1 MSDIYNI
8 AKSGLKTYKEGLA
21 TTGQNIANVG
31 NEAYARREIQISEVK
46 SGSADVLQM
55 SDNISFGVKIDG
67 IVRAFDQYIEMQL
80 HDAKSGFNYSKS
92 KTEILDRLENIVRP
106 AEGSV
111 SQRLNEFFQS
121 LNDVALDPS
130 DVISRTSAL
139 DTAKSVASSM
149 RNVAVGVNDLRD
161 LISASIEESVADTN
175 LIIRQLS
182 EIQKEVLGNSSPN
195 SARNDLL
202 DQRDALVSKLS
213 EFVDIKVQY
222 KAGGEI
228 EILSG
233 TFGQGQPLLSQFE
246 VKEFDVKIVDGK
258 NKVFLGNVDGQG
270 AIQVQ
275 LPSGKISGLLAS
287 DTMLSEV
294 KENLDALAMK
304 FAEEMNEL
312 NQIGVDLNGDIGT
325 RIFSLDSVSIQKSS
339 TRNSDV
345 QLQISGF
352 SDDLVGEAHTVS
364 YSADTGS
371 WILANR
377 DGETVANFSEN
388 TEVNGVTF
396 SIIGTPIMADR
407 FQVEFSNNKSENL
420 SVTIN
425 DGRLFAASSL
435 LIAEPSKEN
444 QSSAKLTVDATEIS
458 IVDDV
463 TNLSELLTSTGNSAN
478 NLLLRDSGAIG
489 VLKDVDGISN
499 LASLKSQTQFQMNSP
514 YSSLTTS
521 SQLKVTVGGT
531 EHSFT
536 FGAKINDFSSYGELA
551 SLLNS
556 GLIKT
561 DTMVG
566 GEYKSFKDLGLYA
579 GGNTNKLVVSAAAF
593 TGAAAYDLASLKIDV
608 GNEVSAI
615 KIDGDSTSAE
625 LQIFTREGV
634 QLTGTPLTDN
644 QISNLITEANGFNS
658 GAQYNAQ
665 HLAVTSNSS
674 YIGGSISRITTA
686 GNYVASISSLGSSVS
701 TNSNMTVDNV
711 ENMPS
716 ARTGMTSTLTINSP
730 RGNSIRYEPSQGMMA
745 GHIATALN
753 SELSNEGLRV
763 RASNFVEL
771 YEVPTE
777 QIQFDLKGDNSVP
790 VSIDYDTSV
799 GSISAFVAAINAHTG
814 ETGIIAYSSANN
826 RNIVLQK
833 LDGND
838 ISIEN
843 VAIANEGEIKLR
855 QLDSFGEVINS
866 PENTTPQTIS
876 TGKFASIGG
885 QITFVSSKDFSLSYN
900 GVENSSQTS
909 KFEAGFVT
917 KDYLPDNS
925 LNQYT
930 FKQTGLIDGGSIS
943 AEGIIPVAPS
953 SSYTFNISSDAS
965 GELSATYKGV
975 GNENLTS
982 AAISANFANTF
993 RTNAPKSHFYGNIF
1007 SLSDGFP
1014 ENGSKL
1020 IFSLGDQS
1028 YEAVLKDLPEYV
1040 ISGSEV
1046 NIGGTT
1052 YTLHE
1057 GLKQLVAAADFDIT
1071 GPEVGRISVGFSEDT
1086 GGFKLK
1092 AVARD
1097 GVISGHALRLSDD
1110 NSAAEL
1116 NAFHIDDGI
1125 SGNTVANIFSNEFDT
1140 SQGSIS
1146 DIATLVY
1153 GDTELAIDFV
1163 AGTPPS
1169 LNYTATSGITITVE
1183 ATGTNLGVLKV
1194 SIDQS
1199 ISDQNIRLKSTSA
1212 SSNFGINTA
1221 STQLTINETGF
1232 LLSNHGDTR
1241 AETSVLVDSLASE
1254 IVSVDGLGGEDLI
1267 VLSTGAV
1274 NPSLIGALN
1283 VNEATTNEREITATV
1298 TSSDGKTLSL
1308 FDRNSGDYLGVRQ
1321 VSATNDFL
1329 FRDYEWTF
1337 DGRAAQ
1343 GDSFDLVV
1351 NTDSQDDA
1359 SNILKMIDLA
1369 SLSSKSGKGGYGE
1382 MYREIV
1388 VQVGYNSSAAQR
1400 SYEAD
1405 EAVHEVAL
1413 NRKSE
1418 FSGVDLDTE
1427 AARLLEQQQA
1437 YQALAKVLSTAK
1449 ELVDTLLRSF

>member
-92 KTEILDRLENIVRP
+92 KTEILDRLENVVRP

-130 DVISRTSAL
+130 DLISRTGAL
-139 DTAKSVASSM
+139 DTATSVASSM
-149 RNVAVGVNDLRD
+149 RNVAVGINNLRD
-161 LISASIEESVADTN
+161 LISGSIEESVSDTN

-182 EIQKEVLGNSSPN
+182 EVQKEVLGNSSPN

-246 VKEFDVKIVDGK
+246 IKEFSVKSVNGK
-258 NKVFLGNVDGQG
+258 NKIFLGNAGGQG

-287 DTMLSEV
+287 EVTLSEI
-294 KENLDALAMK
+294 KENLDTLAVK
-304 FAEEMNEL
+304 FTREFNEL
-312 NQIGVDLNGDIGT
+312 NQVGVDLNGDIGA
-325 RIFSLDSVSIQKSS
+325 RIFSLDGVSIQKTT

-352 SDDLVGEAHTVS
+352 SDQLVGEAHTVS
-364 YSADTGS
+364 YAADTGS
-371 WILANR
+371 WILANGN
-377 DGETVANFSEN
+377 GEILADFKEN
-388 TEVNGVTF
+388 AEVSGVVF
-396 SIIGTPIMADR
+396 SIIGTPIVADR
-407 FQVEFSNNKSENL
+407 FEVEFSNNKTENL
-420 SVTIN
+420 SVAIN
-425 DGRLFAASSL
+425 DEKLLAASSL
-435 LIAEPSKEN
+435 LIVEPSKEN

-458 IVDDV
+458 IIDDI
-463 TNLSELLTSTGNSAN
+463 TNLSEFLNSTGNSAN
-478 NLLLRDSGAIG
+478 NLLLRDSGALG
-489 VLKDVDGISN
+489 VLKNVDEISN
-499 LASLKSQTQFQMNSP
+499 LASLKSQTQFHMNTP

-521 SQLKVTVGGT
+521 SQLKLTVGGT

-536 FGAKINDFSSYGELA
+536 FGTKINDFASYGELA
-551 SLLNS
+551 DLLNS

-561 DTMVG
+561 DAMIG

-593 TGAAAYDLASLKIDV
+593 TGASAYESASLNGD
-608 GNEVSAI
+608 SAI
-615 KIDGDSTSAE
+615 KIEGDTTSAE

-634 QLTGTPLTDN
+634 QLTGTPLSDD
-644 QISNLITEANGFNS
+644 QISDLINVSNGFNT
-658 GAQYNAQ
+658 GAVYNAQ
-665 HLAVTSNSS
+665 HLAVTADSN
-674 YIGGSISRITTA
+674 YLGGFVSRITTS

-716 ARTGMTSTLTINSP
+716 ARAGMSSTLTINAP
-730 RGNSIRYEPSQGMMA
+730 GGKAIAYEASQGMMA

-753 SELSNEGLRV
+753 SELSHEGLSV

-771 YEVPTE
+771 FEIPAE
-777 QIQFDLKGDNSVP
+777 QIQFDLKGNNAGTVSV
-790 VSIDYDTSV
+790 DYDMSA
-799 GSISAFVAAINAHTG
+799 GSIVGFVAAINAHTA

-833 LDGND
+833 IDGND
-838 ISIEN
+838 LSIEN
-843 VAIANEGEIKLR
+843 VEIGNEGEIKLR
-855 QLDSFGEVINS
+855 QLNSFGEVINS
-866 PENTTPQTIS
+866 PENATPKSIF

-885 QITFVSSKDFSLSYN
+885 QINFVSSADFSLSYN

-917 KDYLPDNS
+917 KEYLPEDAS
-925 LNQYT
+925 NQYT
-930 FKQTGLIDGGSIS
+930 FKELGLIDGGSIS

-953 SSYTFNISSDAS
+953 SSYTFSISSDAS

-982 AAISANFANTF
+982 AAISLNLASTF
-993 RTNAPKSHFYGNIF
+993 RTNAPKSHFYGNVF

-1028 YEAVLKDLPEYV
+1028 YEAVLKDLPEYE

-1052 YTLHE
+1052 FTLDE
-1057 GLKQLVAAADFDIT
+1057 GLKQLVAAADFAIT

-1092 AVARD
+1092 AVALD

-1110 NSAAEL
+1110 NPATEL
-1116 NAFHIDDGI
+1116 NAFHIDDGV

-1169 LNYTATSGITITVE
+1169 LSYTATAGITITIE
-1183 ATGTNLGVLKV
+1183 TTDTNLGVLKV

-1221 STQLTINETGF
+1221 ETQLTLNDNGF

-1241 AETSVLVDSLASE
+1241 VETSVVVDSLASE
-1254 IVSVDGLGGEDLI
+1254 IVSINGLGGEDLI
-1267 VLSTGAV
+1267 VLSTGNV
-1274 NPSLIGALN
+1274 KPSLIGTSSVDEGKSN
-1283 VNEATTNEREITATV
+1283 KREITANV
-1298 TSSDGKTLSL
+1298 TSSDGKTVSL

-1359 SNILKMIDLA
+1359 SNILRMIELA
-1369 SLSSKSGKGGYGE
+1369 SVSAKSGKGGYGE

>member
-67 IVRAFDQYIEMQL
+67 IVRAFDQYIETQL

-92 KTEILDRLENIVRP
+92 KTEILDRLENVVRP

-130 DVISRTSAL
+130 SLISRTSAL

-149 RNVAVGVNDLRD
+149 RNVAVGINDLRD
-161 LISASIEESVADTN
+161 LISESIEESVSDTN

-213 EFVDIKVQY
+213 EFVDIKVKY
-222 KAGGEI
+222 KTGGEI

-233 TFGQGQPLLSQFE
+233 TFGQGQPLLSKFE
-246 VKEFDVKIVDGK
+246 FKEFDVKIVDGK
-258 NKVFLGNVDGQG
+258 NKIFLGNAGGQG

-275 LPSGKISGLLAS
+275 LPSGKISGLSAS
-287 DTMLSEV
+287 DTTLAEV
-294 KENLDALAMK
+294 KENLDTLAMK
-304 FAEEMNEL
+304 FAGEMNEL
-312 NQIGVDLNGDIGT
+312 NQVGVDLNGDIGT
-325 RIFSLDSVSIQKSS
+325 RIFSLDGVSIRKSS

-352 SDDLVGEAHTVS
+352 SDDLVGKAHTLS

-371 WILANR
+371 WILVNG
-377 DGETVANFSEN
+377 DGETLADFSEN
-388 TEVNGVTF
+388 TEVNGVNF
-396 SIIGTPIMADR
+396 SIIGTPIVADQ
-407 FQVEFSNNKSENL
+407 FEVEFSNNKSEDL
-420 SVTIN
+420 FVKIN
-425 DGRLFAASSL
+425 DERLLAAGSL
-435 LIAEPSKEN
+435 LIVEPSKEN
-444 QSSAKLTVDATEIS
+444 QSSAQLAVDATEIS
-458 IVDDV
+458 IINDV
-463 TNLSELLTSTGNSAN
+463 TNLSELLLSTGNSAN
-478 NLLLRDSGAIG
+478 NLLLRDSGALG
-489 VLKDVDGISN
+489 VLNDVDGIHN
-499 LASLKSQTQFQMNSP
+499 LASLKSQTQFQMNTP

-521 SQLKVTVGGT
+521 SQLKLTVGGT

-536 FGAKINDFSSYGELA
+536 FGTKINDFDSYGELA
-551 SLLNS
+551 DLLNS
-556 GLIKT
+556 GIIKT
-561 DTMVG
+561 DAMIE
-566 GEYKSFKDLGLYA
+566 GEYKSFKDLGLFA
-579 GGNTNKLVVSAAAF
+579 GGNTNKLLVSAAAF
-593 TGAAAYDLASLKIDV
+593 TGASEFDSASLNGI
-608 GNEVSAI
+608 SAI
-615 KIDGDSTSAE
+615 KIDGDTASAE

-644 QISNLITEANGFNS
+644 QVYNFITETNGFNS

-674 YIGGSISRITTA
+674 YIGSSISRITTA
-686 GNYVASISSLGSSVS
+686 GSYVASISSLGLSVS
-701 TNSNMTVDNV
+701 SNSNMTIDNV
-711 ENMPS
+711 ENLPS
-716 ARTGMTSTLTINSP
+716 ARSGMTSTLTINSP
-730 RGNSIRYEPSQGMMA
+730 TGNVISYEPSQGMTA

-753 SELSNEGLRV
+753 SELSNEGLRA

-771 YEVPTE
+771 FEVPTE
-777 QIQFDLKGDNSVP
+777 QIKFDLKGDNAEP
-790 VSIDYDTSV
+790 VSIDYDMSV
-799 GSISAFVAAINAHTG
+799 GTIGDFVAAINVHTG
-814 ETGIIAYSSANN
+814 ETGIIAYPSASN

-833 LDGND
+833 TDGND

-843 VAIANEGEIKLR
+843 VEIANEGEITLR

-866 PENTTPQTIS
+866 PENAAPKAIS

-885 QITFVSSKDFSLSYN
+885 QITFVSSAEFSLSYN

-917 KDYLPDNS
+917 KEYLPEHS
-925 LNQYT
+925 LNQYS
-930 FKQTGLIDGGSIS
+930 FKETGLIDAGSIS
-943 AEGIIPVAPS
+943 AEGIIPIAPS

-965 GELSATYKGV
+965 GELSATYRGV
-975 GNENLTS
+975 GNQNLTS
-982 AAISANFANTF
+982 AAISSNLASTF

-1007 SLSDGFP
+1007 NLSDGFP

-1020 IFSLGDQS
+1020 IFSLGDQT
-1028 YEAVLKDLPEYV
+1028 YEAVLKDLPDYV
-1040 ISGSEV
+1040 IAGSDV
-1046 NIGGTT
+1046 DIGRTT
-1052 YTLHE
+1052 YALDE
-1057 GLKQLVAAADFDIT
+1057 GLEQLVAAADFDIT
-1071 GPEVGRISVGFSEDT
+1071 GPEAGRISVDFVKDT
-1086 GGFKLK
+1086 GGFRLK

-1097 GVISGHALRLSDD
+1097 GVLSGHALRLSDD
-1110 NSAAEL
+1110 NSATEL
-1116 NAFHIDDGI
+1116 NAFHIDNGTG
-1125 SGNTVANIFSNEFDT
+1125 GNTVANIFSNEFDT

-1153 GDTELAIDFV
+1153 GDAELAIDFV
-1163 AGTPPS
+1163 AGTSSTSPS
-1169 LNYTATSGITITVE
+1169 LSYTATAGITIAIDT
-1183 ATGTNLGVLKV
+1183 TDTNRGVLKV

-1199 ISDQNIRLKSTSA
+1199 ISDRNIRLKSTSA
-1212 SSNFGINTA
+1212 SSTFGIDTA
-1221 STQLTINETGF
+1221 ETQLTLNDSGF
-1232 LLSNHGDTR
+1232 LLSNHGNTR
-1241 AETSVLVDSLASE
+1241 VETSVVVDSLASE

-1267 VLSTGAV
+1267 VLSTGNV
-1274 NPSLIGALN
+1274 NPSLIGSSS
-1283 VNEATTNEREITATV
+1283 TNDGTSIQREITANV
-1298 TSSDGKTLSL
+1298 TSADGKTVSL
-1308 FDRNSGDYLGVRQ
+1308 FDKNSGDYLGVRQ
-1321 VSATNDFL
+1321 VSASNNFL

-1359 SNILKMIDLA
+1359 SNILKMIELA
-1369 SLSSKSGKGGYGE
+1369 SVAAKSGKGGYGE

-1449 ELVDTLLRSF
+1449 ELIDTLLRSF